1 MKNEPLLHEILWILS
16 CTIFTIIVGF
26 VLFGK
31 TIFSTSIDL
40 NLHDTYFVIRSQH
53 FLISFFIIISFFVYF
68 FKELKYSFCRKIQRS
83 FIFFLGFILILLA
96 SLAVQLLPFFNPY
109 HNINGWTIY
118 PPLSMQPEINQH
130 EQNFIILTIVSKAVL
145 ILQIIVVSMMLSVTY
160 KWGRSKN
167 NQLGST
173 SKI

>member
-1 MKNEPLLHEILWILS
+1 MKNKSLLEEILWLLACIAIS
-16 CTIFTIIVGF
+16 IIIG
-26 VLFGK
+26 LCIFGK
-31 TIFSTSIDL
+31 TVFIDSIDI
-40 NLHDTYFVIRSQH
+40 NLHDTYFVIKKQH
-53 FLISFFIIISFFVYF
+53 LLISFFIIISFSVYY
-68 FKELKYSFCRKIQRS
+68 FKEFKHSFRRKIQRS

-109 HNINGWTIY
+109 HNINGWTVY
-118 PPLSMQPEINQH
+118 PPLSAQPEINQY

-167 NQLGST
+167 NQLT
-173 SKI
+173 SED